1 MRRARRQQTLQT
13 LQTLFCPKCRPLL
26 LNSPFLALFVEVVCD
41 LGARSPRSMIF
52 QHQQG
57 ENSPRE
63 QHAVSYDFDS
73 DLTNLLLNNQSS
85 RAICNQDSIM
95 PLLA

>member
-1 MRRARRQQTLQT
+1 
-13 LQTLFCPKCRPLL
+13 
-26 LNSPFLALFVEVVCD
+26 
-41 LGARSPRSMIF
+41 MIF